1 MKIDI
6 QHVAQLANLPLDEI
20 NAKKLEGQLEETL
33 DYIARLNELNTKDV
47 ELTSQA
53 TGLENITRED
63 VISPSLSQD
72 EALKNAKRVHNGF
85 FVVDAILEV

>member
-6 QHVAQLANLPLDEI
+6 QHLAQLANLPLDEI